1 MPPPRSLPC
10 SARPSLGSGHRVCA
24 RSSCAAP
31 PPPRRLPESGHRL
44 SPHLLA
50 RVSWLPTSLNSRS
63 LIMPHLLWH
72 CGQRDSHKMRK
83 GQGVAGRL
91 HCPTGHV
98 GLGRASRVTPRDA
111 LWEPAQTCPG
121 PERKFRDLPSSQ
133 APTVCSALVERGVDG
148 TQSARGRPGGTT
160 GAAGGRHGR
169 RGKMGTSC
177 VSCRG
182 CLPTGLQRAPGSQAA
197 ALETA

>member
-1 MPPPRSLPC
+1 MCKEQLCSSTASEEAPRIWAQTQPT
-10 SARPSLGSGHRVCA
+10 
-24 RSSCAAP
+24 
-31 PPPRRLPESGHRL
+31 
-44 SPHLLA
+44 LA
-50 RVSWLPTSLNSRS
+50 CKVPTSLNSRC

-91 HCPTGHV
+91 HCPAGHV

-111 LWEPAQTCPG
+111 LWEPALTCPG

-182 CLPTGLQRAPGSQAA
+182 CPLGSNRPRAAR
-197 ALETA
+197 LLL